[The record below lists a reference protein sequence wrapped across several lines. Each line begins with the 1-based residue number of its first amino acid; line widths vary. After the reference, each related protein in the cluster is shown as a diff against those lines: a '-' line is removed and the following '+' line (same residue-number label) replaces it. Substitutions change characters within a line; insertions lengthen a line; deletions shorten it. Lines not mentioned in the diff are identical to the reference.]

1 MELTAAISVRN
12 LTYVYRDGTRALNS
26 ITFDVAPGLCL
37 GLIGPNGA
45 GKSTLLMHLN
55 GLLPEKPPKSPCVWI
70 EGVPLIPETIRQIR
84 QRVGLL
90 FQDPDDQLIWATVY
104 DDVAFGPRQLGI
116 TGEKLDAVVKH
127 ALATV
132 GLDGFQFRHPYHLS
146 HGEKRKVCLAGILA
160 CNPSVLLLDEPTAG
174 LDPRGRRELRRLIAS
189 LPGTKII
196 ATHDLELVLD
206 LCPRTILLD
215 HGTIVADGPTAELL
229 ANEELMLEHGL
240 EKPHALLHRHPH
252 GDTAPGA

>member
-1 MELTAAISVRN
+1 MELTSAITVRN
-12 LTYVYRDGTRALNS
+12 LTYTYRDGTRALDNIS
-26 ITFDVAPGLCL
+26 VEVRPGECL

-55 GLLPEKPPKSPCVWI
+55 GLLPEKPPRSPAVWI
-70 EGVPLIPETIRQIR
+70 NGIPLTAENIRQIR
-84 QRVGLL
+84 QQVGLL
-90 FQDPDDQLIWATVY
+90 FQDPDDQLVWATVY

-116 TGEKLDAVVKH
+116 TGEKLDAVVKQ

-132 GLDGFQFRHPYHLS
+132 GLDGFQLRHPYHLS

-174 LDPRGRRELRRLIAS
+174 LDPRGKRELKRLIAS

-215 HGTIVADGPTAELL
+215 GGTIVADGPTAQLL
-229 ANEELMLEHGL
+229 ANEQLMLEHGL

-252 GDTAPGA
+252 GYIAPGA